1 MFNIKKKNKDE
12 SIRISNNTDNKK
24 SKYSQLQIN
33 AMLEEYKTVDV
44 DNWSNIAAGTHV
56 RYIKKDGKFVTG
68 GFVVN
73 HWVNEHGK
81 KFIHLS
87 NGFIQNK
94 NYITWPMAHENVM
107 KLYAKRKKDNPNVE
121 ILNKRVR
128 DIMKSINNIVSVV
141 KKQEKKIEKLENQ
154 NKQLLKMLNG
164 I

>member
-1 MFNIKKKNKDE
+1 MFNIKEKNTKDKK
-12 SIRISNNTDNKK
+12 T
-24 SKYSQLQIN
+24 SKYSQSQIN
-33 AMLEEYKTVDV
+33 AMLEEYKEVDK
-44 DNWSNIAAGTHV
+44 DIWSTIPAGTHI

-94 NYITWPMAHENVM
+94 NYITWPMAHDNVIN
-107 KLYAKRKKDNPNVE
+107 LYAKRKKDEPSVE
-121 ILNKRVR
+121 NLNNRVR

-141 KKQEKKIEKLENQ
+141 KRQEKKIEILENQ
-154 NKQLLKMLNG
+154 NKQLLKMLNNSR
-164 I
+164 

>member
-1 MFNIKKKNKDE
+1 MFNIQEKNTKDKK
-12 SIRISNNTDNKK
+12 T
-24 SKYSQLQIN
+24 SKYSQSQID
-33 AMLEEYKTVDV
+33 AMLEEYKEVDK
-44 DNWSNIAAGTHV
+44 DKWNTITAGTHI

-94 NYITWPMAHENVM
+94 NYITWPMAHDNVI
-107 KLYAKRKKDNPNVE
+107 KLYAKTKKDDPSVE
-121 ILNKRVR
+121 NLNNRVR

-141 KKQEKKIEKLENQ
+141 KRQEKKIEILENQ
-154 NKQLLKMLNG
+154 NKQLLKMLNNSR
-164 I
+164 